1 MAAITLTQM
10 QSSALLTHVQQ
21 VTVVTGTFMKFILRS
36 NVLPG
41 TCQVLCWNALNIS
54 TSPGDPN
61 LAAAQ
66 FTSKHAA
73 TAHSATDTAISLQ
86 TVPASHTEP
95 RVHSR
100 SNYRT
105 ISSFQEL
112 YVKTSWEKCWKNSFP
127 WPTPTQNKKKRKL
140 KQEAAVTI

>member
-66 FTSKHAA
+66 FISKHAA

-86 TVPASHTEP
+86 TVPASHTEL

-112 YVKTSWEKCWKNSFP
+112 YVKTS
-127 WPTPTQNKKKRKL
+127 
-140 KQEAAVTI
+140 